1 MAAFANGIVKIL
13 KSDLTKIL
21 EISCHSRQI
30 NAISVSQ
37 NASLFATAGDD
48 TFVNV
53 WEVTGDGDKVKV
65 QQFLGSR
72 VSDVMMVGVS
82 FGGAGGKS
90 IIAVPYDYSQMVVWE
105 NAV

>member
-1 MAAFANGIVKIL
+1 MVKLL
-13 KSDLTKIL
+13 KPNL
-21 EISCHSRQI
+21 EKVLEVSCHSRQI
-30 NAISVSQ
+30 NALSVSA

-65 QQFLGSR
+65 QHFLGSR
-72 VSDVMMVGVS
+72 ISDVMMVGVT

-90 IIAVPYDYSQMVVWE
+90 IVAVPYDYAQMVVWE
-105 NAV
+105 KAV